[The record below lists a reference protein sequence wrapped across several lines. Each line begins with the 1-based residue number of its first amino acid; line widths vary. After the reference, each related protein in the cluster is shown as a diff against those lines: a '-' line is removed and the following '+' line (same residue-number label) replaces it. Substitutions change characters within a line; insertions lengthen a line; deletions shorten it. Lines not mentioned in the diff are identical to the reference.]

1 MEQSRGSS
9 LARGRSAGG
18 VRGFRPVLARPF
30 FHRATQQPFLVDI
43 QPGMQLTPTPQH
55 ILFKPA
61 FHAVQALVD
70 LCHKHGWGEPQ
81 FHLHSA
87 SSSTSDS
94 VSSDSTDTQG
104 QLYLYK
110 VTLPDLPAPYNT
122 ITPNKL
128 SYSIDEAK
136 EYAAEYVLGQ
146 LGIRLEMPSDLPQLA
161 TPVYMAAPTGGL
173 GPAYPAFGTLL
184 PPGSFPPHR
193 QRPPPGASPSSSS
206 PKSLSPHPLHVF
218 ARPQHYSPGYY
229 EPAY

>member
-1 MEQSRGSS
+1 M
-9 LARGRSAGG
+9 
-18 VRGFRPVLARPF
+18 
-30 FHRATQQPFLVDI
+30 
-43 QPGMQLTPTPQH
+43 
-55 ILFKPA
+55 
-61 FHAVQALVD
+61 
-70 LCHKHGWGEPQ
+70 
-81 FHLHSA
+81 
-87 SSSTSDS
+87 
-94 VSSDSTDTQG
+94 
-104 QLYLYK
+104 
-110 VTLPDLPAPYNT
+110 TLPDLPAPYNT

-206 PKSLSPHPLHVF
+206 PKSLSPHRKRFSVLVCMPCLDACFCWVGRGGVCCALCSCFYRATGPTAYLYKTPKLNYRH
-218 ARPQHYSPGYY
+218 ARNSRAHAQ
-229 EPAY
+229 